1 MVDEG
6 ALSSAKEQR
15 AQRFGLPSASSA
27 GAEAGAQRSAGAGA
41 SGTAAADKAKTE
53 REEGFAQ
60 LLQEARAARAERI
73 TATAANR
80 QGMVT
85 EENGNSL
92 STKEKLDARAKRF
105 GGSAS
110 TAVAEGTD
118 IKAARAQRFG
128 TAVADDAKK
137 KEARV
142 ERFGTA
148 TATSVSGPG
157 EDDKKAKR
165 GQRFGTGSAGA
176 SNASVS
182 SANVGASEEEAR
194 KRRAE
199 RFATAL
205 GAGSAERSVGGTA
218 VKGLTADRL
227 EQRKQRFAGM
237 GSLRSEPYETGANGS
252 EDQKKK
258 QRAERFKIK

>member
-1 MVDEG
+1 
-6 ALSSAKEQR
+6 
-15 AQRFGLPSASSA
+15 
-27 GAEAGAQRSAGAGA
+27 
-41 SGTAAADKAKTE
+41 
-53 REEGFAQ
+53 
-60 LLQEARAARAERI
+60 
-73 TATAANR
+73 
-80 QGMVT
+80 MVT

-148 TATSVSGPG
+148 ATSVSGPG

-205 GAGSAERSVGGTA
+205 GAAESAERSVGGTV